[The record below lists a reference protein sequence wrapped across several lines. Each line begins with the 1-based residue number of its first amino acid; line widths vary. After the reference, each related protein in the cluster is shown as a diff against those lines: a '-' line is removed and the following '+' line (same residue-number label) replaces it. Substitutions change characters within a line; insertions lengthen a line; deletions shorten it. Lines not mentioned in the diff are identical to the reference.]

1 MKDFFRK
8 HGDKVLFVLALAFLA
23 AALFRREGSWR
34 PVETRG
40 VTPRIV
46 FTQWWEGNLDKDT
59 LRELA
64 KEFEELHNGI
74 KVTIEYR
81 SYEDLRRDLFA
92 SAEAS
97 SPDNASFVGDGSFV
111 ADVVA
116 LDPLWIPELLEMGSI
131 EDTAIT
137 LFSFIDVLYYN
148 VDILKNAGFSRPPK
162 DRSEFI
168 EYART
173 LAGSKELLPGYVL
186 AFALSENSS
195 RGVYDDVFPW
205 IWAAGVRLINDGN
218 PVVNSRQVVES
229 LAFLS
234 ALNNEGLIAPDTF
247 RADAARKLEHFIS
260 GEVAFMVAPTVYVK
274 QVRERMGDE
283 AFGITSVPAPDN
295 YFGRPLLA
303 TAGWALGVHSGSQLK
318 EEARLFAEFLAGKD
332 SAFSEQTG
340 AVPGNGAPPARDA
353 FYSKVWDIAISGESA
368 RDFAGLPWTEMEAA
382 FRDGIVS
389 LFAGRMTP
397 TEAATAI
404 QERLREKREE

>member
-34 PVETRG
+34 PVETPG
-40 VTPRIV
+40 IV
-46 FTQWWEGNLDKDT
+46 FTQWWEGDLDKDT
-59 LRELA
+59 LMALA
-64 KEFEELHNGI
+64 KEFEGLNNGI
-74 KVTIEYR
+74 KVTIDYR
-81 SYEDLRRDLFA
+81 PYEDLRRDLFA
-92 SAEAS
+92 SAETAS
-97 SPDNASFVGDGSFV
+97 SDNASIVGDI
-111 ADVVA
+111 VA

-131 EDTAIT
+131 EDSTIT

-205 IWAAGVRLINDGN
+205 IWAAGVRLINDGS

-234 ALNNEGLIAPDTF
+234 ALNSEGLIAPDTF

-274 QVRERMGDE
+274 QVRERMGDD
-283 AFGITSVPAPDN
+283 AFGITSVPGPDN
-295 YFGRPLLA
+295 YFGRPLFA
-303 TAGWALGVHSGSQLK
+303 TAGWAFGVHSESQRK

-368 RDFAGLPWTEMEAA
+368 RDFAGLPWMEMEAA
-382 FRDGIVS
+382 FREGLIS
-389 LFAGRMTP
+389 LFAGRATP
-397 TEAATAI
+397 TEAAAAI
-404 QERLREKREE
+404 QEKLREKREE